1 MALELLLWIV
11 SFVII
16 IALIAVD
23 AYQLI
28 CLSDLEC
35 DYINP
40 YDSSSRINAVV
51 VPEFIVQGFLSSLFL
66 MTWQLIPFIIMAPIT
81 YYHVQMFWK
90 KKHLLDVT
98 EIFRQIEG
106 QKKYRIVKLA
116 FYFTM
121 FILVIY
127 RLVVCAVT
135 LIIDEDDS
143 PLVSG
148 VY

>member
-1 MALELLLWIV
+1 MAWELLLWLLA
-11 SFVII
+11 FVGV
-16 IALIAVD
+16 IALVALD

-28 CLSDLEC
+28 CLSDLES
-35 DYINP
+35 DFINP

-51 VPEFIVQGFLSSLFL
+51 IPEFIVQGSLCSLFL
-66 MTWQLIPFIIMAPIT
+66 LTWQLIPFIIMAPIT
-81 YYHVQMFWK
+81 YYHVQLFRK
-90 KKHLLDVT
+90 RKHLMDVT
-98 EIFRQIEG
+98 EIFRQIDE
-106 QKKYRIVKLA
+106 QKKSRMVKLA

-135 LIIDEDDS
+135 FIIDEDDS